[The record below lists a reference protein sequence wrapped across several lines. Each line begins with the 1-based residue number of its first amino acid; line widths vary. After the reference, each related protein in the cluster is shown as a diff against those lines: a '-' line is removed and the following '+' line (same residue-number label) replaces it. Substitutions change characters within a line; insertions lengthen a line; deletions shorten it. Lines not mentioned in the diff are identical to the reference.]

1 MPEADTMLAIAANA
15 IAQRGLA
22 VESAQAGLIVANP
35 SAGRGLRRTLI
46 IARDGRLIASE
57 RTRIATTTAESETG
71 RIASPVMAYR
81 DSIRIWLDSDLLPFL
96 RHGLQGV
103 AAMRS
108 MRGLTLASLSRMTG
122 MGAGRISE
130 YERDPARCRNMTL
143 ASLRALARA
152 FDVDLDSM
160 AANLLMEFPPTA
172 PPPLPVTA
180 AGPDT
185 GPVFLPA
192 AGPWEN
198 A

>member
-1 MPEADTMLAIAANA
+1 MRSRNG
-15 IAQRGLA
+15 GLA

-172 PPPLPVTA
+172 PPLPVTA

>member
-108 MRGLTLASLSRMTG
+108 MRGLTLASL
-122 MGAGRISE
+122 
-130 YERDPARCRNMTL
+130 
-143 ASLRALARA
+143 RALARA

-160 AANLLMEFPPTA
+160 AANLLMEFPPTV
-172 PPPLPVTA
+172 PPLPVTA

>member
-96 RHGLQGV
+96 RHGLQGWRPC
-103 AAMRS
+103 APC
-108 MRGLTLASLSRMTG
+108 
-122 MGAGRISE
+122 AG
-130 YERDPARCRNMTL
+130 
-143 ASLRALARA
+143 
-152 FDVDLDSM
+152 
-160 AANLLMEFPPTA
+160 
-172 PPPLPVTA
+172 
-180 AGPDT
+180 
-185 GPVFLPA
+185 
-192 AGPWEN
+192 
-198 A
+198 

>member
-1 MPEADTMLAIAANA
+1 M
-15 IAQRGLA
+15 
-22 VESAQAGLIVANP
+22 
-35 SAGRGLRRTLI
+35 
-46 IARDGRLIASE
+46 
-57 RTRIATTTAESETG
+57 
-71 RIASPVMAYR
+71 
-81 DSIRIWLDSDLLPFL
+81 
-96 RHGLQGV
+96 

-160 AANLLMEFPPTA
+160 AANLLMEFPPTV
-172 PPPLPVTA
+172 PPLPVTA